1 MRVEVV
7 FALERLQTVLSV
19 DLPDG
24 STTRQAI
31 VQSGILAAHPEIE
44 IARNDIGIWGRRAG
58 LDTVVVEGD
67 RVEIYRPL
75 KVDPRIER
83 RQRALRSKKT

>member
-31 VQSGILAAHPEIE
+31 VQSGILAAHPDIE
-44 IARNDIGIWGRRAG
+44 IARNDIGIWGRRAR
-58 LDTVVVEGD
+58 LDTVLVEGD

-75 KVDPRIER
+75 KADPRVER